1 MNTDGYVGG
10 AGQVALKRINAVGYI
25 HASICVIAEPANT
38 GRRVVVP
45 TGVLKKR
52 RLADGGVV
60 EAGQVERQRSS
71 PESGVK
77 AATCVARE
85 RPETNCRIERA
96 GCKA

>member
-1 MNTDGYVGG
+1 MNTDGYVVET
-10 AGQVALKRINAVGYI
+10 GQVALKRINAVGYI
-25 HASICVIAEPANT
+25 DASACVIAEGANT

-45 TGVLKKR
+45 DVVLKKR
-52 RLADGGVV
+52 RLANGRVV

-77 AATCVARE
+77 TATCVARE

-96 GCKA
+96 GCEA